1 MRPLEETFRA
11 PAAALATRSGSRQG
25 GNEQL
30 AGEAGAF
37 ENAVADAGR
46 QKAPAQGAV
55 QESAQDVAEP
65 LADGAQ
71 ATASEFTT
79 GKRRAGVLIAGATI
93 TGTGRLSTPAVQ
105 GRGEGDAEGTLP
117 EDQMTSKLNALRENA
132 NREHAAAKTSLK
144 DDKAGDSGGNKVAA
158 RPKGHAPAETGT
170 TGTAEVAT
178 TAEGDTGPAAPAN
191 GPVSD
196 LLTLLGGNGPTV
208 THTQIADK
216 ATRSAGDRAAGH
228 AGESANNSVDAAAGD
243 GSLTEQQGEVGADRL
258 FRFAR
263 ADGKGQA
270 VSMTISADGETAAVE
285 TGRSSA
291 NAKAESV
298 TVLEARRYLGV
309 AMNANSAAVTS
320 AIAGDG
326 EWAQALQSS
335 ASLTQPEASA
345 QAAKT
350 LNTLKIQ
357 MHPIELGTVTATLR
371 LKDDELQVDLKVETG
386 EAFRQLRDDQSELV
400 KALRAQGFAVDQVNV
415 VFNAGGDASNGSGS
429 QAQTQGQLGQPGR
442 ERTGEDGGQG
452 RQRQD
457 GGQAATVETW
467 VGNDG
472 TDDASSGVE
481 RARTGHVYM

>member
-11 PAAALATRSGSRQG
+11 SAAALATRSGSRQG
-25 GNEQL
+25 GNEQV

-46 QKAPAQGAV
+46 QKAPAQGAA
-55 QESAQDVAEP
+55 EDIGQDVAET
-65 LADGAQ
+65 LADRLQ
-71 ATASEFTT
+71 APAAGLTI
-79 GKRRAGVLIAGATI
+79 GNRRAGVLIAGATI
-93 TGTGRLSTPAVQ
+93 TGAGHLSTPSVQ
-105 GRGEGDAEGTLP
+105 GRGEGDAEGALP
-117 EDQMTSKLNALRENA
+117 EDEMVSKLNDLRENA
-132 NREHAAAKTSLK
+132 ATKTSLK
-144 DDKAGDSGGNKVAA
+144 DDESGDSDGNKVAA
-158 RPKGHAPAETGT
+158 RPKGHAPAEAGT
-170 TGTAEVAT
+170 TGAVEVAT
-178 TAEGDTGPAAPAN
+178 TAEGETGSAAPAN

-196 LLTLLGGNGPTV
+196 LLTLLGGNVPTV
-208 THTQIADK
+208 TDTRIADK
-216 ATRSAGDRAAGH
+216 ATRSADDRAAGQ
-228 AGESANNSVDAAAGD
+228 ADESANISVDAAAGD
-243 GSLTEQQGEVGADRL
+243 GSRTEQQGEVGSDRL

-291 NAKAESV
+291 SAKAESV

-309 AMNANSAAVTS
+309 AMNANSAAVTG

-335 ASLTQPEASA
+335 AAFTQPEASG
-345 QAAKT
+345 QAGKT

-357 MHPIELGTVTATLR
+357 MHPIDLGTVTATLR

-386 EAFRQLRDDQSELV
+386 EAFRQLRDDQSEMV

-415 VFNAGGDASNGSGS
+415 VFNAGGDASSGSGS

-457 GGQAATVETW
+457 GAQVATVETW

-481 RARTGHVYM
+481 RARAGHVYM